1 MKLRVFFQ
9 VNAELPV
16 NSKNYPEACKN
27 ARLSVSANCMFVFCH
42 VMCECMRRHWSPL
55 GAANYECSHVEYGAG
70 QSRPVRFRHSQGPGD
85 SVATALPVLSPVRVD
100 TLSFAVV
107 VVGRGTGLSAACT
120 CRYVERA

>member
-1 MKLRVFFQ
+1 VKLRVFFQ

-107 VVGRGTGLSAACT
+107 VVGRGTGLV
-120 CRYVERA
+120 CRTHVSVR